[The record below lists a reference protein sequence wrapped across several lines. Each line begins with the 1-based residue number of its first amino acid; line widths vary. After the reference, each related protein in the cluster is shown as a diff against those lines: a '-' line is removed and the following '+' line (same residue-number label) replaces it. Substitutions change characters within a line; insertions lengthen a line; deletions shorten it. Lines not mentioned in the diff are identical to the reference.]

1 MCASIRAG
9 FESGLNSEP
18 ASTGTIQLWCGRA
31 TASRPPV
38 AVDPWR
44 AENGCRH
51 PYNGRR
57 QPRRGRRCPKNGCRR
72 PQGGCRPPR
81 NGRSHPEN
89 GYRHASGGCSSPR
102 HGRSRLEN
110 SRRHPSG
117 GGRRLQNGPGQPWS
131 ACAHPP
137 AGRTPAGR
145 PDRRPAL
152 PAGRSDQKSNRACS
166 CARSASASS
175 TSKRLYSPRRATR
188 SVKRYCAP
196 TP

>member
-1 MCASIRAG
+1 VCASIRAG

-57 QPRRGRRCPKNGCRR
+57 QPRRGLRCPKNGCRR

-89 GYRHASGGCSSPR
+89 GYRHPSGGCSSPR
-102 HGRSRLEN
+102 HGRHSCGKQ
-110 SRRHPSG
+110 SSSSIRRWPPTAKRPWSTERRMRASAGRAHPATPRSFARQAARTG
-117 GGRRLQNGPGQPWS
+117 GLPFQSVDPIRNRTAPAAAPGPHRRLRLRNG
-131 ACAHPP
+131 CIRR
-137 AGRTPAGR
+137 AGRHGR
-145 PDRRPAL
+145 
-152 PAGRSDQKSNRACS
+152 
-166 CARSASASS
+166 
-175 TSKRLYSPRRATR
+175 
-188 SVKRYCAP
+188 
-196 TP
+196 

>member
-1 MCASIRAG
+1 VCASIRAG

-72 PQGGCRPPR
+72 PQGGCRQPR

-89 GYRHASGGCSSPR
+89 GYRHASGGCSSPVAVVWKTVAVIHPAVAADCKTVLVNR
-102 HGRSRLEN
+102 GAHARIRRPGAPRQAARTGGLPFQPVDPIRNRTAPAAAPSPHRRLRLRSGCI
-110 SRRHPSG
+110 RRA
-117 GGRRLQNGPGQPWS
+117 GRR
-131 ACAHPP
+131 
-137 AGRTPAGR
+137 GR
-145 PDRRPAL
+145 
-152 PAGRSDQKSNRACS
+152 
-166 CARSASASS
+166 
-175 TSKRLYSPRRATR
+175 
-188 SVKRYCAP
+188 
-196 TP
+196 